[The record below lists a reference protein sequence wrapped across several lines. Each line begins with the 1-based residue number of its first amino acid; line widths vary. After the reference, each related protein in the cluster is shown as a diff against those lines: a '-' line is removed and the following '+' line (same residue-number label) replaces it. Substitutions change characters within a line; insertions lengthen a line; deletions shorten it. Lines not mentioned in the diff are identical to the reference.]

1 MTPAILRYQA
11 QIQEQQQE
19 VPAAPAAAATGGT
32 PPPAAESVDAL
43 IGDILKSGKPEP
55 GDSDDDGDEP
65 AEADEGVDAD
75 GEDGDPSEE
84 VAEHEDDD
92 TTAEDDAAEDDD
104 AAEAPEPDAAALKA
118 ARKALKEGDLDKAFQ
133 LAFGMKPEQ
142 VQPDAKAWTSWRKA
156 NERKDAQIAQE
167 RQGMAAQAQQ
177 NHQWLQGQ
185 VQQLNAT
192 IEQYK
197 PYEPYAQLGM
207 AFAKD
212 GDPAHLV
219 KLVELAAKTSYDD
232 AQKLILTRTRRSP
245 GERALQERLDAIER
259 QRSEEQRQLQEH
271 QQKAQQQQLY
281 QSDLQTIRGQVQ
293 GEVTKVPQYAE
304 RIYNVLLKTR
314 SPAGLT
320 LTPAQ
325 AGERVLAAERRKLAK
340 HPLLKQAPARPA
352 SPVSQAA
359 STLAKARK
367 GKAGAGS
374 PPLRRDSH
382 GNGATDDK
390 TESVD
395 DIIADIIKKPGTVR
409 RVAR

>member
-1 MTPAILRYQA
+1 
-11 QIQEQQQE
+11 
-19 VPAAPAAAATGGT
+19 
-32 PPPAAESVDAL
+32 
-43 IGDILKSGKPEP
+43 
-55 GDSDDDGDEP
+55 
-65 AEADEGVDAD
+65 
-75 GEDGDPSEE
+75 
-84 VAEHEDDD
+84 
-92 TTAEDDAAEDDD
+92 
-104 AAEAPEPDAAALKA
+104 
-118 ARKALKEGDLDKAFQ
+118 
-133 LAFGMKPEQ
+133 
-142 VQPDAKAWTSWRKA
+142 VQPDAKAWTAWRKA
-156 NERKDAQIAQE
+156 NERKDSQLVQE
-167 RQGMAAQAQQ
+167 RQGLAQREQQAQT
-177 NHQWLQGQ
+177 WLQGQ

-197 PYEPYAQLGM
+197 PFEPYAQIGM

-219 KLVELAAKTSYDD
+219 KLMELASKTTWDD

-259 QRSEEQRQLQEH
+259 QRTEEQRQFQE
-271 QQKAQQQQLY
+271 QQQRAQQHQVY
-281 QSDLQTIRGQVQ
+281 QSDLQAIRSELK
-293 GEVTKVPQYAE
+293 GEVARVPNAAARVYQ
-304 RIYNVLLKTR
+304 VLLKTKA
-314 SPAGLT
+314 PTGLT
-320 LTPAQ
+320 LTVAQ

-340 HPLLKQAPARPA
+340 HPLLKKPAAA

-359 STLAKARK
+359 STLARARK
-367 GKAGAGS
+367 GKTGAAS